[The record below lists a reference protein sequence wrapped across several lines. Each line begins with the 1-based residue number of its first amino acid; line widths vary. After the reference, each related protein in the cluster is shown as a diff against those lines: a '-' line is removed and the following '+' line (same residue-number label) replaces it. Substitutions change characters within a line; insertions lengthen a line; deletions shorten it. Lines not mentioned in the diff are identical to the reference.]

1 MVAGASSK
9 LKSRADSGGAWLW
22 GYGRTRACAAVP
34 RPGGRPVT
42 PSPSP
47 IVLTRQQLL
56 INQRIGQAAI
66 RRIAA
71 VEQRLALGLQDR
83 DVCGGTISA
92 QTLVAALTPAFGA
105 EIALPTAAPAPITT
119 PPPSG
124 DPSKVQLTRQ
134 QLLINQRIYQVALLR
149 GRALASRL
157 TRLTGGDV
165 ADGSLTRG
173 RFTPGLTVSATGA
186 APSRAASSSS
196 PRIPPR
202 RRGERVTLSAEQ
214 LRINQRIAQAGVR
227 TANDVVSQIE
237 RGLITDNFL
246 DRGIGA
252 GELAPGVITG
262 P

>member
-1 MVAGASSK
+1 MV
-9 LKSRADSGGAWLW
+9 
-22 GYGRTRACAAVP
+22 
-34 RPGGRPVT
+34 
-42 PSPSP
+42 PSPDP

-92 QTLVAALTPAFGA
+92 QSLVATLAPAFGA

-119 PPPSG
+119 AGPSG
-124 DPSKVQLTRQ
+124 DPGKVQLTRQ

-165 ADGSLTRG
+165 HDGALTPG
-173 RFTPGLTVSATGA
+173 RFTPGLTVTATGP
-186 APSRAASSSS
+186 APSRPPSSSN

-202 RRGERVTLSAEQ
+202 RHGNRVTLSAGQ
-214 LRINQRIAQAGVR
+214 LKINQRIAQAGVR
-227 TANDVVSQIE
+227 TANDAVSQIE
-237 RGLITDNFL
+237 RGLIDDNFL

-252 GELAPGVITG
+252 GALAP
-262 P
+262 